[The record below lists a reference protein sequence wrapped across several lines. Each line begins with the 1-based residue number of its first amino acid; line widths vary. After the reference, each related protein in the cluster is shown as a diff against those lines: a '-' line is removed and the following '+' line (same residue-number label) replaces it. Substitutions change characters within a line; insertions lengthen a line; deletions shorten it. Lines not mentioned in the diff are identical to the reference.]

1 MLLEKQPD
9 LKVVGEAATIEDA
22 HLLIERER
30 PAIVVLDPGTRVMD
44 SGAVSELKARVSGMR
59 VLLLTALNDTEQHRV
74 ALRSGASG
82 VVLKQQAADI
92 LVKAVR
98 RVCAGEVWADRGTTA
113 RVLQELC
120 DGPQRL
126 DPDGDQARI
135 ISLTIRERQI
145 VALVARGCNTSTMAH
160 RLCIADKTVR
170 NHLASIYAKLNVC
183 DRLELALFAV
193 KHRLAL
199 ESDS

>member
-44 SGAVSELKARVSGMR
+44 SRAVSELKARVSGMR
-59 VLLLTALNDTEQHRV
+59 VLLLTALNDTEQHRA

-145 VALVARGCNTSTMAH
+145 VALVARGCNTSTMAN